1 MTTLTAEQESAGID
15 QKSDPRLGLDVDT
28 TQAPNIFDKALV
40 VKVEMGSLGAS
51 KKLSATQIEVDADKD
66 RVKASKSILD
76 SKELQNIKSEQQAIG
91 KALRKYCLP
100 SPFRA
105 GFYLV
110 PIVSISDI
118 DGILNQSKDKQFNE
132 LLPAFLAVYPNL
144 VEADKISL
152 RSTFDPNDYP
162 AIQKVKASFYMD
174 WSWISFGV
182 PKDLQNVDSNIF
194 AREQEK
200 AAAKIAEVSD
210 QIVQV
215 LRSQMLDLVTH
226 LCDRLE
232 GGKGNGKPKNF
243 KPSTVDN
250 VKEFLATFQARNI
263 VDDRELDKLCAQAK
277 QLLDG
282 VDPQALREQDQVRDR
297 VKQGFE
303 AIKAQLDTMMVV
315 KPGRMI
321 RFAEDEEAPVP
332 VMPPPVQAELIE
344 DDGVPF

>member
-1 MTTLTAEQESAGID
+1 MTATQETE
-15 QKSDPRLGLDVDT
+15 RLGLDVNA

-76 SKELQNIKSEQQAIG
+76 SKELQAIKGEQQSIG

-118 DGILNQSKDKQFNE
+118 DGILNQSQDKIFNE
-132 LLPAFLAVYPNL
+132 LVPAFLAVYPAL

-152 RSTFDPNDYP
+152 RSTFDPTDYP
-162 AIQKVKASFYMD
+162 GLSQVKASFYME

-182 PKDLQNVDSNIF
+182 PKDLQNVDSDIF

-210 QIVQV
+210 QITQV
-215 LRSQMLDLVTH
+215 LRGQMLDLVSH
-226 LCDRLE
+226 LADKLE
-232 GGKGNGKPKNF
+232 GGRGNGKPKIFRDTAVTNI
-243 KPSTVDN
+243 
-250 VKEFLATFQARNI
+250 KEFLATFQARNI
-263 VDDRELDKLCAQAK
+263 VDDKQLDVLCSQAK
-277 QLLDG
+277 QLLEG

-297 VKQGFE
+297 VKKGFDG
-303 AIKAQLDTMMVV
+303 IKAQLDTMMIT

-321 RFAEDEEAPVP
+321 RFAEDEEKADTPSASLDRIDKII
-332 VMPPPVQAELIE
+332 AEAEQE
-344 DDGVPF
+344 DVPF